1 MCLLA
6 QQAVSAA
13 SLLRKSDARVVH
25 TILRRRGG
33 RWCPRTMSWKT
44 EVNDMCLVLENGT
57 TVPLIVQPPLQCFPV
72 RMKRFSAITNL

>member
-25 TILRRRGG
+25 TILQRRGG

-44 EVNDMCLVLENGT
+44 EVNYMCLVLET
-57 TVPLIVQPPLQCFPV
+57 WTVIRLFP
-72 RMKRFSAITNL
+72 